1 MNVVVV
7 VEVVEIVKASPVKS
21 KLKGVDGDDDD
32 DDVRGIIE
40 RNSRITSTI
49 RTVKSRDRVHQ
60 HHHRSSSTSSRDA
73 FARALSCNFQGQR
86 HPVTA
91 LHE

>member
-1 MNVVVV
+1 MNVVVVV
-7 VEVVEIVKASPVKS
+7 VEVVEIVKASPVTS

-60 HHHRSSSTSSRDA
+60 HQRA
-73 FARALSCNFQGQR
+73 FQVKECLPAELQLFLGQEDKGIL
-86 HPVTA
+86 VFGK
-91 LHE
+91 

>member
-7 VEVVEIVKASPVKS
+7 VLEIVKASPVTS
-21 KLKGVDGDDDD
+21 KLKGVDGDDD

-49 RTVKSRDRVHQ
+49 RTVKSRDRVQ
-60 HHHRSSSTSSRDA
+60 ACST
-73 FARALSCNFQGQR
+73 LSQLKGCLPAAIFKAG
-86 HPVTA
+86 
-91 LHE
+91 HEACTKK

>member
-1 MNVVVV
+1 MNVVVVV
-7 VEVVEIVKASPVKS
+7 VEVVEIVKASPVTS
-21 KLKGVDGDDDD
+21 KLKGVDG
-32 DDVRGIIE
+32 DVRGIIE

-60 HHHRSSSTSSRDA
+60 HQRA
-73 FARALSCNFQGQR
+73 FQVKECLPAELQLFLGQTR

-91 LHE
+91 LTK